1 MPRAIL
7 RYPDTGRC
15 PSTQGILNVRKIALE
30 IRKLAFSLA
39 VLSAI
44 LLPALYAAPVHAVVR
59 INHTWVS
66 HSGSDANTCT
76 SVSPCAT
83 FTQALSVTQAAGVV
97 SCLDSGSFGLLT
109 ITFEVTIDC
118 NGTTATPGDDSG
130 FLCNNNMIV
139 INAPGNIVTLRGLLV
154 DGRECLN
161 SGIVIQVA
169 GAVNIEDS
177 VIENFPNQGILDART
192 TGYTTLAIKNTVVR
206 HNAGAGIVVAAAPK
220 NSVVIEN
227 VQSLSNAFG
236 IAIATGNNVVIN
248 RSVMSENRIAGIEAD
263 PGAYVFVDNTEISQ
277 NASYGIYAAGTVGLA
292 NSDIAFNTSGISG
305 TTMSY
310 GNNRLFLNGPGTAPT
325 PVGATSTDFGQQ

>member
-1 MPRAIL
+1 VQWCGTRRQPVSANQRFK
-7 RYPDTGRC
+7 
-15 PSTQGILNVRKIALE
+15 NVMKIALE
-30 IRKLAFSLA
+30 LRKLALSLA

-44 LLPALYAAPVHAVVR
+44 LLSALYAAPAHAVVL

-66 HSGSDANTCT
+66 HNGSDANTCT
-76 SVSPCAT
+76 SASPCAT
-83 FTQALSVTQAAGVV
+83 FTHALSLTQAKGVV

-118 NGTTATPGDDSG
+118 NGTVATPGDDSG
-130 FLCNNNMIV
+130 FLCNDNMIV

-169 GAVNIEDS
+169 NAVNIEDC

-192 TGYTTLAIKNTVVR
+192 TGFTTLALKNTIVR
-206 HNAGAGIVVAAAPK
+206 HNAGAGIVVAAAAK
-220 NSVVIEN
+220 NSAVIEN

-236 IAIATGNNVVIN
+236 IAVAAGNNVVIN

-277 NASYGIYAAGTVGLA
+277 NVSYGVYAVGTVGLA
-292 NSDIAFNTSGISG
+292 NSDIAFNTSAIFG

-310 GNNRLFLNGPGTAPT
+310 GNNRLFMNGPGTAPT